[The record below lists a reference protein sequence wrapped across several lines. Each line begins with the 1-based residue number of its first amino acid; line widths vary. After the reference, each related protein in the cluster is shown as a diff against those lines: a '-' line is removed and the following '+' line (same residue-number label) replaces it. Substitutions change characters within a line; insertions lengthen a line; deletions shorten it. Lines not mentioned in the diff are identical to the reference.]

1 MEENSACDRPACEN
15 ASEAEKEAAEI
26 ALDIQ
31 EDERRNL
38 FRNEA
43 SEAVLGSKSPDVG
56 NPYQWDLRYIEKL
69 GRHLGRHRLSVQQ
82 PELAALRLFFP
93 LAVASQHPYTS
104 TTSRKNNNGGNL
116 EEPRY
121 EWEILGELNGVP
133 VSAFPDCG
141 SDLDILSANF
151 VAEHGLL
158 INKATRHSI
167 KLPNGKIIRSIGT
180 VSSPF
185 AFKDEKTTYDRDF
198 HVLPR
203 SIHDI
208 VLGRSF
214 LKATQTLTKFMHRL
228 KKKVVACSGLWKRLR
243 LTGSPRQRVGGYL
256 HGQWIGACPDTG
268 SDVMVMSRSYA
279 KQREFHVE
287 RHTTCLEFLDG
298 SFAYTDGVVR
308 GVTWS
313 WDGEDQSFECDF
325 HVLDNLPCPVVLS
338 SDFLFTQNA
347 FSAYE
352 ESFYDELEPEDLE
365 LFPNGWAELCFIR
378 EARKEHRS
386 PLQVLRGVF
395 QNRRPQVQPLQG
407 NRAEEWEDEL
417 HRQSEEEDR
426 IVQLPAPERVA
437 AWAEERRGRD
447 QWLRDHPPL
456 AYTGGHAVNPAVQQQ
471 IQGNNPRP

>member
-1 MEENSACDRPACEN
+1 MEENSAWDRPACES
-15 ASEAEKEAAEI
+15 ASEAEKEAGQI
-26 ALDIQ
+26 VLNIQ

-43 SEAVLGSKSPDVG
+43 SEAVGPKMPDVG
-56 NPYQWDLRYIEKL
+56 GQFLPDLEYIEKRMQL
-69 GRHLGRHRLSVQQ
+69 LRKGRRMLSLQQ
-82 PELAALRLFFP
+82 SELAALRLSFSHEI
-93 LAVASQHPYTS
+93 AVALQHASASATS
-104 TTSRKNNNGGNL
+104 KTNNNGGNL
-116 EEPRY
+116 EKLRY

-133 VSAFPDCG
+133 VSAFPDYG

-158 INKATRHSI
+158 INKATRHSV
-167 KLPNGKIIRSIGT
+167 KLPNGKIIRTIGT

-185 AFKDEKTTYDRDF
+185 AFKDEKTTHDRDF
-198 HVLPR
+198 HVLPG

-208 VLGRSF
+208 VLGRPF

-228 KKKVVACSGLWKRLR
+228 KKKVVACPGLWKRLR
-243 LTGSPRQRVGGYL
+243 LMGSPRQRVGGYL

-279 KQREFHVE
+279 NERVFHVE

-298 SFAYTDGVVR
+298 SFAYTDGMVR
-308 GVTWS
+308 GVTWN
-313 WDGEDQSFECDF
+313 WNGEDQLYKCDF

-352 ESFYDELEPEDLE
+352 ESFYDDLEPEDLE

-386 PLQVLRGVF
+386 PLQILRGVF
-395 QNRRPQVQPLQG
+395 QSRRLQG
-407 NRAEEWEDEL
+407 T
-417 HRQSEEEDR
+417 ST
-426 IVQLPAPERVA
+426 P
-437 AWAEERRGRD
+437 
-447 QWLRDHPPL
+447 
-456 AYTGGHAVNPAVQQQ
+456 
-471 IQGNNPRP
+471 